1 MGREGM
7 GPSQEQI
14 VDFISAIREE
24 GSKPNG

>member
-14 VDFISAIREE
+14 VDFISAIRGES
-24 GSKPNG
+24 SKPNG

>member
-24 GSKPNG
+24 SSKPNG

>member
-14 VDFISAIREE
+14 VDFISAVREE
-24 GSKPNG
+24 SSKPNG